1 MKSYKLYYLDQ
12 HRLKEPIKKY
22 QPDKPKGVARYVIY
36 LVNTIKKLQSQ
47 IPELS
52 ERFEDPE
59 EGEKRK
65 TTIVLL
71 YKTLIEELY
80 EIEAD
85 IQYFEDK
92 EGVTFENKK
101 NEQIKK
107 FFRKLQREYEERK
120 RQEILKKVRTRR
132 RRRIL
137 QEEITPYTRNR
148 SE

>member
-12 HRLKEPIKKY
+12 HRIEEPIKKY
-22 QPDKPKGVARYVIY
+22 QPDKPQGIARYVIY
-36 LVNTIKKLQSQ
+36 LVNTIKKLQLRIS
-47 IPELS
+47 ELS

-65 TTIVLL
+65 TTTVLL

-92 EGVTFENKK
+92 EGVTFENKE

-107 FFRKLQREYEERK
+107 FFRKLQKEYEERK
-120 RQEILKKVRTRR
+120 QQEILKKVRTRR
-132 RRRIL
+132 RRR
-137 QEEITPYTRNR
+137 NR

>member
-12 HRLKEPIKKY
+12 HRLEEPIKKY
-22 QPDKPKGVARYVIY
+22 QPDKPQGIVRYVIY
-36 LVNTIKKLQSQ
+36 LVNTIKKLQLQ

-92 EGVTFENKK
+92 EGVTFENKE

-107 FFRKLQREYEERK
+107 FFRKLQKEYEERK
-120 RQEILKKVRTRR
+120 
-132 RRRIL
+132 
-137 QEEITPYTRNR
+137 
-148 SE
+148 

>member
-12 HRLKEPIKKY
+12 HRLEEPIKKY
-22 QPDKPKGVARYVIY
+22 QPDKPQGIVRYVIY
-36 LVNTIKKLQSQ
+36 LVNTIKKLQLQ

-92 EGVTFENKK
+92 EGVTFENKE

-120 RQEILKKVRTRR
+120 RQEILKKVQTRR
-132 RRRIL
+132 RRRSIR
-137 QEEITPYTRNR
+137 QEITPYTRII